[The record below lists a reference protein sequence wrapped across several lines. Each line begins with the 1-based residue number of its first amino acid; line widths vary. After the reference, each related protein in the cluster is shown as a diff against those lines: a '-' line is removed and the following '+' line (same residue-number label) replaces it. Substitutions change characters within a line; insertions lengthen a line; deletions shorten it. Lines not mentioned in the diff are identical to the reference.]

1 MPTHKSIKALCRKL
15 IDGDIY
21 HASRLITL
29 ERHLEHELMP
39 VLATSG
45 KKDVYHHILET
56 SKVISELTASS
67 LMQDTHTKLATA
79 LRLEDAQRELKKL
92 YQTL

>member
-39 VLATSG
+39 LLSTSG
-45 KKDVYHHILET
+45 KKDIYIAAERRRPP
-56 SKVISELTASS
+56 ISIGG
-67 LMQDTHTKLATA
+67 
-79 LRLEDAQRELKKL
+79 
-92 YQTL
+92 

>member
-39 VLATSG
+39 LLATSG
-45 KKDVYHHILET
+45 KKDTYHQILET
-56 SKVISELTASS
+56 SKIISELATSS